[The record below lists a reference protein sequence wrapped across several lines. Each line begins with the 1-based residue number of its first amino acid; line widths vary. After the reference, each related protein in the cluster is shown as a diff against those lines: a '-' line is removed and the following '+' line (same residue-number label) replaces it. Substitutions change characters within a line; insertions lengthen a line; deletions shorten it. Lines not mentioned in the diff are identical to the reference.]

1 METSTTVLSAH
12 AQKIIAYLKEKA
24 AGSDQFQAINKSQFD
39 ELPLDKFF
47 GVLAELKASGLVVFY
62 QEYVYKP
69 YENFGDMTPKQYSKM
84 DILLKLS

>member
-1 METSTTVLSAH
+1 METGTTVLSAH

-24 AGSDQFQAINKSQFD
+24 AGSDQFLAINKSQFD

-47 GVLAELKASGLVVFY
+47 GVLAELRTSGLVIFY

-69 YENFGDMTPKQYSKM
+69 YENFGDMTPKQYNKM
-84 DILLKLS
+84 DILLKLR